1 MPKQDYLL
9 AAATI
14 VVQVPQRQGL
24 GKSLTHKEPAQPV
37 RDPASNAANRLPDR
51 EPKDF
56 DREGFARHAA
66 QAAHTGSPEIG
77 DPDIDLALRHSER
90 SRGFGAGPPIH
101 ENVLHDQ
108 RSPCDGHR
116 AVLGVL
122 GVSAVHGSLTR
133 AGLNNSR
140 VISRQRQ

>member
-1 MPKQDYLL
+1 MPKKDYLL

-14 VVQVPQRQGL
+14 VVQMPQRQGL
-24 GKSLTHKEPAQPV
+24 GKSLTHEESAQPA

-51 EPKDF
+51 ETKDF

-66 QAAHTGSPEIG
+66 QTAHTGSPEIG
-77 DPDIDLALRHSER
+77 DPDIDLALRDAER
-90 SRGFGAGPPIH
+90 GRGFGAGPLIH

-108 RSPCDGHR
+108 RSPCDRHW

-122 GVSAVHGSLTR
+122 SVSIVHARLTLVT
-133 AGLNNSR
+133 AE
-140 VISRQRQ
+140 